1 MHATE
6 GLPDMDQ
13 DDDAVARQGRPL
25 PPPPP
30 APLEL
35 PPPPVAPGA
44 APKPTRADKLEAK
57 AARIRLQ
64 QERLAADAAAGRL
77 SDRQP
82 FVIATVVLAVVAAA
96 LAALLL
102 VTFLAWQDAKDSK
115 AKAAAIGGVS
125 AAPDLSAPTTAAA
138 LATAKAFAIDFG
150 SYDYQHLDTE
160 FQEVAKRM
168 TPSFAHSYLQTSE
181 KLKPTFEQYKT
192 QVTAQ
197 IQGFGVT
204 SASPTAAVVVVFLD
218 QTVRTSQTSTPRI
231 DRNRLEI
238 HLVYTGGKWLVSKL
252 LAK

>member
-1 MHATE
+1 
-6 GLPDMDQ
+6 MDQ
-13 DDDAVARQGRPL
+13 DDDAVARHGRPL

-30 APLEL
+30 APLQL
-35 PPPPVAPGA
+35 PPPPMSPGVR
-44 APKPTRADKLEAK
+44 PKPSRADKLEAK
-57 AARIRLQ
+57 AARLRLQ

-77 SDRQP
+77 ADRQP
-82 FVIATVVLAVVAAA
+82 FVIATIVLAVVAAA

-102 VTFLAWQDAKDSK
+102 VTFLAWQNAKDSK
-115 AKAAAIGGVS
+115 GEAT
-125 AAPDLSAPTTAAA
+125 APDLGAPTTAAA
-138 LATAKAFAIDFG
+138 LATAKAFALDFG

-160 FQEVAKRM
+160 FEEVAKRM
-168 TPSFAHSYLQTSE
+168 TPSFAQSYLQTSE

-218 QTVRTSQTSTPRI
+218 QTVHTSQSSTSRI